1 MIEKRYTP
9 HKVTL
14 RKSDGGGIK
23 IIGYGAVYYR
33 DNDPATE
40 YRLFEDIVERIMPG
54 AFERATTEGDDV
66 RGLFNHDPNIL
77 LGRVGAGT
85 MELVADD
92 VGLRYEISPP
102 DTQAARD
109 VVAMIERG
117 DLDGSSFSFV
127 PGRVT
132 WAEAGSQVVRQIEDF
147 KTVHDTGPVTFPA
160 YEGTTA
166 AVRSLDGVR
175 AEYEAHLA
183 NQRVAEMILT
193 RRRAAGRVR
202 VLGL

>member
-40 YRLFEDIVERIMPG
+40 YRLFEDIV
-54 AFERATTEGDDV
+54 ERATTEGDDV

-147 KTVHDTGPVTFPA
+147 KIVHDTGPVTFPA